1 MSKEVPMKKYA
12 ALFLGVAMLA
22 LSAIPA
28 SGKEAPYYEFSLGSA
43 QIQVLSL
50 VEKDLKA
57 AILQPGTE
65 AQRTAIARAY
75 PEGNIRN
82 FLNVLLLRGNGIV
95 ALVDTGF
102 VWTGAELDAALR
114 HAGITPEDITHVV
127 LTHAHSDHVGG
138 LLREGQPSFPKA
150 KILFSR
156 KELAYWTNP
165 ANRAAASEG
174 ARKIFQEMDIIL
186 REYGDRVSGIEP
198 ETDIWKELPG
208 IQAVDEAGHTP
219 GHIGIRVTGDNK
231 TFVFWADLL
240 HAFAVQADM
249 PSLSSDYD
257 MDPAAAAQKRTD
269 MLRQARAEGWLI
281 TGSHMPFVQ
290 PRALTTTT
298 AP

>member
-1 MSKEVPMKKYA
+1 MKKYA

-198 ETDIWKELPG
+198 GTDIWKELPG

-219 GHIGIRVTGDNK
+219 GI
-231 TFVFWADLL
+231 
-240 HAFAVQADM
+240 
-249 PSLSSDYD
+249 
-257 MDPAAAAQKRTD
+257 
-269 MLRQARAEGWLI
+269 
-281 TGSHMPFVQ
+281 
-290 PRALTTTT
+290 
-298 AP
+298 

>member
-1 MSKEVPMKKYA
+1 MKGCIVQLLGVLIMVATAGTAWGKEVP
-12 ALFLGVAMLA
+12 FHESTLGEVKARV
-22 LSAIPA
+22 I
-28 SGKEAPYYEFSLGSA
+28 
-43 QIQVLSL
+43 SL

-65 AQRTAIARAY
+65 AQRAAITRAY

-102 VWTGAELDAALR
+102 VWTGPELDAALR

-198 ETDIWKELPG
+198 GTDIWKELPG

>member
-1 MSKEVPMKKYA
+1 MKKYA

-28 SGKEAPYYEFSLGSA
+28 SGKEAPYDEFSLGTTR
-43 QIQVLSL
+43 IQVLSL

-57 AILQPGTE
+57 AILQPATE
-65 AQRTAIARAY
+65 AQRAAIARAY
-75 PEGNIRN
+75 PEGAVRN

-102 VWTGAELDAALR
+102 VWTEPELDAALR

-127 LTHAHSDHVGG
+127 LTHAHSDHIGG

-156 KELAYWTNP
+156 KELAYWTSP

-174 ARKIFQEMDIIL
+174 ARKIFQEMDVIL
-186 REYGDRVSGIEP
+186 REYGDRISAIEP
-198 ETDIWKELPG
+198 GTDIWKELPG

-219 GHIGIRVTGDNK
+219 GHIGIRITGDGK

-257 MDPAAAAQKRTD
+257 MDPAAAARQRTD

-281 TGSHMPFVQ
+281 TGSHVPFVQ
-290 PRALTTTT
+290 PRTLATTT

>member
-1 MSKEVPMKKYA
+1 M
-12 ALFLGVAMLA
+12 
-22 LSAIPA
+22 
-28 SGKEAPYYEFSLGSA
+28 
-43 QIQVLSL
+43 
-50 VEKDLKA
+50 
-57 AILQPGTE
+57 
-65 AQRTAIARAY
+65 
-75 PEGNIRN
+75 
-82 FLNVLLLRGNGIV
+82 LLLRGNGIV

-198 ETDIWKELPG
+198 GTDIWKDLPG